1 MEKVF
6 KIIGIVIPTLV
17 MCHMV
22 DNIFIAQTEGGCM
35 QYITIFTF
43 SFAITASISFLI
55 WRIEKLEQKVKEM
68 EQNLNNEQL

>member
-6 KIIGIVIPTLV
+6 KIIGIVIPTLF
-17 MCHMV
+17 MCLMV
-22 DNIFIAQTEGGCM
+22 DNIFIARTEGGFV

-43 SFAITASISFLI
+43 SLAITAAISCLI

-68 EQNLNNEQL
+68 EQNLNDE

>member
-22 DNIFIAQTEGGCM
+22 DNIFITRTEGGFM

-43 SFAITASISFLI
+43 SLAITAALSGLM
-55 WRIEKLEQKVKEM
+55 WRIEKLEQKIKEM
-68 EQNLNNEQL
+68 EQNLNNK